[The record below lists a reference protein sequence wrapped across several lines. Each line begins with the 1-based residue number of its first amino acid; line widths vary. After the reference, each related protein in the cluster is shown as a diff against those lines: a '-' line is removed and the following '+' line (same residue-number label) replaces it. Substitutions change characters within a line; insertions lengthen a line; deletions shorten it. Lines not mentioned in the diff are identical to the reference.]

1 MYILKG
7 RVIDGNGG
15 EPLEK
20 GAVVVDGEKILAVC
34 PQEALPPYP
43 DARVVEI
50 PNGTI
55 LPGLIDLHVHIGG
68 LGKIFTMSPH
78 EATIR
83 ALPKLK
89 AMLQSGYTSLRECG
103 GIGAYIRSCQEEGLI
118 ESPRINSAGMG
129 VFQTGGHGDALNG
142 MIMPTGI
149 PKNTLV
155 TWGLCADG
163 EAEVRQQCRYTLS
176 QGADF
181 IKIATSSGVN
191 SRCKTVNKVE
201 FSEGEVRAAVEEA
214 EHFGTYVSS
223 HAVSN
228 GGVKLAAKC
237 GVRTIEHATF
247 LDQEACDL
255 ILAADAYVIPTFA
268 LAKVQYDMRP
278 QLDPLVAKK
287 ITVAY
292 EEHCRSF
299 ELAFKNHLKIGA
311 GTDFFPGP
319 DNAMELEFLVGLG
332 MDPMAAIQA
341 ATKTGAEVMMRD
353 DIGTLEAGKL
363 ADVIVVDGDPLK
375 NISLLRNA
383 DNVKV
388 VMQGGRI
395 VKDLPA

>member
-20 GAVVVDGEKILAVC
+20 GAVVVDGEKILQVC
-34 PQEALPPYP
+34 DQAELGIYP
-43 DARVVEI
+43 DAEVIEV

-68 LGKIFTMSPH
+68 LGKIFSMSPH
-78 EATIR
+78 EATVR

-89 AMLQSGYTSLRECG
+89 EVLHSGYTTVRECG
-103 GIGAYIRSCQEEGLI
+103 GIGVYIRSAQEEGLF
-118 ESPRINSAGMG
+118 ESPRINSAGLG
-129 VFQTGGHGDALNG
+129 VFQTGGHGDAIKGLY
-142 MIMPTGI
+142 MPTGM
-149 PKNTLV
+149 PKNLLT

-191 SRCKTVNKVE
+191 SNCKTVNKVE
-201 FSEGEVRAAVEEA
+201 FSEAEVRAAVEEA
-214 EHFGTYVSS
+214 EHFGTYVCS

-228 GGVKLAAKC
+228 GGIKLAAKC

-247 LDQEACDL
+247 LDEEAVEL
-255 ILAADAYVIPTFA
+255 IARADAYVIPTFG
-268 LAKVQYDMRP
+268 LCKVQYDMRDH
-278 QLDPLVAKK
+278 LDPIVGKK
-287 ITVAY
+287 IKIAY
-292 EEHCRSF
+292 EEHIRTF
-299 ELAFKNHLKIGA
+299 ELAFQYGLKIGT

-332 MDPMAAIQA
+332 MKPMAAIQA
-341 ATKTGAEVMMRD
+341 ATKTGAEVLMRD
-353 DIGTLEAGKL
+353 DIGVLEKGRL
-363 ADVIVVDGDPLK
+363 ADIIVVDGDPLQ
-375 NISLLRNA
+375 NISLLRKSE
-383 DNVKV
+383 NVKI
-388 VMQGGRI
+388 VMQGGKL
-395 VKDLPA
+395 VKQIA